1 MCGNK
6 KNKNEEGAISLP
18 GEGGDNKYVDAIR
31 VSIEENRV
39 STSLLQRKLGIGYSR
54 AAKIIDRMEEEGL
67 VSKPDG
73 SKPRNI
79 LISAEQFIERY
90 IEGNAGAEDE
100 EE

>member
-1 MCGNK
+1 M
-6 KNKNEEGAISLP
+6 
-18 GEGGDNKYVDAIR
+18 DAIR

-67 VSKPDG
+67 VSKADG

-79 LISAEQFIERY
+79 LLSAEQFIERY
-90 IEGNAGAEDE
+90 IEGDAGADVADDE

>member
-1 MCGNK
+1 
-6 KNKNEEGAISLP
+6 
-18 GEGGDNKYVDAIR
+18 VDAIR

-73 SKPRNI
+73 AKPRNI

-90 IEGNAGAEDE
+90 VEGDAGKEADE
-100 EE
+100 E